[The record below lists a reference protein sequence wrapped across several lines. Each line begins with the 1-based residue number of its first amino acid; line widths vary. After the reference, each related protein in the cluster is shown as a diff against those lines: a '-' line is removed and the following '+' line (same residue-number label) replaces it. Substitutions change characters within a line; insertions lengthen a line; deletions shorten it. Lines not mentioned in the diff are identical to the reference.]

1 VLRRMGD
8 IGEGGGVSGI
18 ALPFGFYFVNAI
30 CLFMS
35 VLNVN
40 LQLVKNPC
48 FYIYYKF
55 LFFFFFFFFY
65 MFTLEGKMI

>member
-48 FYIYYKF
+48 FYIY
-55 LFFFFFFFFY
+55 
-65 MFTLEGKMI
+65 